1 MKFYLTSET
10 QFRLHN
16 NLTNINTFFVVDVD
30 NIIKSLDLDIT
41 KQHNIFLVNSE
52 ISKLIISAAKVKKYK
67 GIIYINS
74 NISKNVLDNIKK
86 IISDIPTID
95 DIVLLDDYNLPK
107 LKHLYSEVD
116 EIMYFS
122 TFRRIRIIECKSIK
136 DLQ

>member
-86 IISDIPTID
+86 IISNIPTID